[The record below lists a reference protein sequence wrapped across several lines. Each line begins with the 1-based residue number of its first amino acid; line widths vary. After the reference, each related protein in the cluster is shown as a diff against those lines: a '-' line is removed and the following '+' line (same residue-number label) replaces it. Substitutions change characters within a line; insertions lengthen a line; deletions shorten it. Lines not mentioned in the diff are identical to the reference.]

1 MTSSYERY
9 LREQNLHRTRSDPW
23 TDLANAIVA
32 QAADDYRRLCKKMV
46 EYGATMEDFSFRILD
61 GRIREIKWFFESDYG
76 FLLSHGLAPV
86 ICEKLQAEFADGLE
100 TMRVRRE
107 ERIAEEAE
115 RKEAEER
122 EAREAEARRKIVR
135 LNPS

>member
-1 MTSSYERY
+1 VTSRNKYYKDY
-9 LREQNLHRTRSDPW
+9 LNENSKADPW

-46 EYGATMEDFSFRILD
+46 EYGATMEEFSFRILD

-86 ICEKLQAEFADGLE
+86 IWEKLQAEFADGIEEML
-100 TMRVRRE
+100 VKRE
-107 ERIAEEAE
+107 ERIENK
-115 RKEAEER
+115 KEDT
-122 EAREAEARRKIVR
+122 K
-135 LNPS
+135 